1 VSLGINNEEAKRVSG
16 LPRVDISPSPSAQG
30 PLIDYALHTLGWK
43 SFQDL
48 CVAIAQEILKRSVE
62 TFLPSK
68 DGGRDGAFLGR
79 WSNGDSAGRSTIQCK
94 FTSKADAP
102 LNLSAVKGEL
112 TKAAKL
118 AARGLAEDYI
128 LLTNHGVSGTQGD
141 VIAAAFEAV
150 GVKKCVILGRDWI
163 AQQIRESS
171 RLRVM
176 VPRVYGLGDLSQILD
191 ERAYAQSRAVLSAL
205 GDDLACFVV
214 TDAHRHSVDA
224 LLDHNFVLLLG
235 DPASGK
241 STIAASLALGAL
253 DHWHAPT
260 IRVTSPEDIMRHWN
274 PDDPKQFFWI
284 DDAFG
289 ATQYQRYI
297 ADAWNRQMP
306 LMAAALRKGARF
318 LLTSRTYIWRSAHRD
333 LKTGAFPL
341 FDKSQVVINVQGLAT
356 AEKAQILYNHIKR
369 GDQPAVFKKAI
380 KPHLARLA
388 EDASF
393 LPETAR
399 RLGSAFFT
407 EKVTLDEE
415 GLLDFARRPVDFLKD
430 VLRNLDRSEAAAVA
444 LIFMH
449 GGQLASPIENDDRI
463 ALITEL
469 LGVTAAEI
477 RLSLDSLR
485 GSLALLVDTTEGPKW
500 MFKHP
505 TIGDAYAALVANSPE
520 LTEIYLRGA
529 KFERLLGEVVCG
541 GVELRGASVRVGPSL
556 YPALLNRLLVHP
568 VDYRIRYFLGQR
580 CDVAFLRL
588 VVDQVPDVLD
598 LRPEAFMA
606 YSSENRL
613 LAKLHQEKLLPEEKR
628 ATLVEH
634 IVGTTLSVPDGGVFH
649 DESLRSLLTD
659 DEFEDLLAR
668 VKGEVIDQLSTHIS
682 DWKSNCGDSDPDSH
696 FDELSSLLGGI
707 EDALPIDDSCRTKID
722 NGRIAIQKAIEALN
736 EARAPDTEDR
746 VETPVG
752 RSANARSSIQSIFDD
767 VDR

>member
-1 VSLGINNEEAKRVSG
+1 M
-16 LPRVDISPSPSAQG
+16 
-30 PLIDYALHTLGWK
+30 
-43 SFQDL
+43 
-48 CVAIAQEILKRSVE
+48 AIAQEVLKRPVE

-79 WSNGDSAGRSTIQCK
+79 WSNESSAGRSTIQCK

-102 LNLSAVKGEL
+102 LNLSAVKSEL
-112 TKAAKL
+112 TKAGKL

-128 LLTNHGVSGTQGD
+128 LLTNHGVSGAQAGI
-141 VIAAAFEAV
+141 IAAAFEAV
-150 GVKKCVILGRDWI
+150 GVKNCVILGRDWI

-214 TDAHRHSVDA
+214 TDAHRQSVDA

-289 ATQYQRYI
+289 ATQYQRHI

-369 GDQPAVFKKAI
+369 GDQPASFKMAI
-380 KPHLARLA
+380 KPHLSTLA

-407 EKVTLDEE
+407 EKVAPDEE

-444 LIFMH
+444 LVFMH

-463 ALITEL
+463 ALISEL

-485 GSLALLVDTTEGPKW
+485 GSLALLVDTAEGPKW
-500 MFKHP
+500 TFKHP

-529 KFERLLGEVVCG
+529 KFERLLEEVVCG

-580 CDVAFLRL
+580 CDEAFLRL
-588 VVDQVPDVLD
+588 VVDQVPNILD
-598 LRPEAFMA
+598 LRPGAFMA

-613 LAKLHQEKLLPEEKR
+613 LAKLHQAKLLPEEKR
-628 ATLVEH
+628 HKLVEH
-634 IVGTTLSVPDGGVFH
+634 IIDTTLTVPDGGIFR
-649 DESLRSLLTD
+649 DESLRSLMTD
-659 DEFEDLLAR
+659 AEFENLAAQVR
-668 VKGEVIDQLSTHIS
+668 GDVLDRIDAHVS
-682 DWKSNCGDSDPDSH
+682 DWKSNCESSDPDSH
-696 FDELSSLLGGI
+696 FDELSSFLSGF
-707 EDALPIDDSCRTKID
+707 EDTLPIDDPYRAKIES
-722 NGRIAIQKAIEALN
+722 GRIAIGKAIEELN
-736 EARAPDTEDR
+736 ETRDPDVEDR

-752 RSANARSSIQSIFDD
+752 RAVTARSNIQSIFDD
-767 VDR
+767 VDC